1 MPGGTAKPPATGLED
16 SAVAAVREKVRQLPW
31 KKWAKVKLGVTN
43 YQLMRHDADQVQN
56 AMCAAMARDGI
67 TLEQATEVA
76 RHALA
81 EAKGP
86 VYVVRAFEPKRLGE
100 WLRRLEAEPL
110 AEDTLPLPG
119 APVTQVSGLK
129 PVTQGK
135 GAGSEPDEVVT
146 ARPVLPACSTCR
158 AEEGETYPSARTVT
172 GADGREQRCPDCLP
186 PAA

>member
-1 MPGGTAKPPATGLED
+1 MPGGTAKPPATGLEA
-16 SAVAAVREKVRQLPW
+16 SAVAAVREKVQQLPW

-56 AMCAAMARDGI
+56 AMCAAIARDGI
-67 TLEQATEVA
+67 TLGQATEVA

-86 VYVVRAFEPKRLGE
+86 VYVMRAFEPKRLGE

-119 APVTQVSGLK
+119 APVTQ
-129 PVTQGK
+129 GK
-135 GAGSEPDEVVT
+135 DAGSEPEAAT
-146 ARPVLPACSTCR
+146 AKPVLPACSTCR